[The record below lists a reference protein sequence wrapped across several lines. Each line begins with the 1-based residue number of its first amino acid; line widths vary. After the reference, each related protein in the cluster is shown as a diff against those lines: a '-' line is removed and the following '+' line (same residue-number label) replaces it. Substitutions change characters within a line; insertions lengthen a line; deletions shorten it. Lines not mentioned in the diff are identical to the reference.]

1 MLKLLWLHN
10 HGTILFVNLPPPT
23 PLVQN
28 TDNVCYIVFYWLHQ
42 YKRAFSLNDVQAMIV
57 VWFASSCCSDVL
69 VFLTGQEEIESM
81 QRVLE
86 KCRTVMPSSCLD
98 LQVCTLFAALPTE
111 QQRAAFTWTKKVTV
125 HCTILHAR
133 NE

>member
-1 MLKLLWLHN
+1 
-10 HGTILFVNLPPPT
+10 
-23 PLVQN
+23 
-28 TDNVCYIVFYWLHQ
+28 
-42 YKRAFSLNDVQAMIV
+42 MIV
-57 VWFASSCCSDVL
+57 VWFASCCSDVL

-111 QQRAAFTWTKKVTV
+111 QQRAAFTWTKKVPV
-125 HCTILHAR
+125 HCTILRAC
-133 NE
+133 NEWEVWELKFGVSACVGLSTLQLCMYV